1 MTAVESPRAPGPA
14 PVGSRSRVARGF
26 PLLDGYR
33 ALAATAVVVTHVGFN
48 TGAALNGRAA
58 GLLARLD
65 IGVAL
70 FFLISGFL
78 LFRPWALSQLLGS
91 PRPAA
96 GPYLWRRAL
105 RVLPALWVAVLGV
118 SVLVPENGP
127 VPLRT
132 WFAQLALLQTYLPVR
147 QLLGLSPLW
156 SLATE
161 VAFYLV
167 LPLLGAAL
175 VALAGGSLEQRM
187 RRAVLGLLALA
198 VVPLLFRSLVLGGQL
213 PARDA
218 SFWLPAYLDWFALG
232 MFLALVR
239 AYRELAPQTR
249 RWTLLEDLAAAP
261 GACWA
266 AAGALYVVA
275 ATQVAGPR
283 SLLPPTGF
291 EATAKHWLYA
301 AVAFLALLPGV
312 LGDPGQGRVRRLL
325 GSRPLRFVG
334 DISYG
339 IFLWNMPVLFLVFR
353 LLHLTVFDA
362 PFWRTLAVVYALTL
376 VVAVASHYLVERPFL
391 RLKDRL
397 PGRAT
402 RSAQATAASART

>member
-1 MTAVESPRAPGPA
+1 MTAVEPSAA
-14 PVGSRSRVARGF
+14 PVAAPVPTQRPRGF

-33 ALAATAVVVTHVGFN
+33 ALAASAVVVTHVGFN

-58 GLLARLD
+58 GVLARLD

-78 LFRPWALSQLLGS
+78 LFRAWALSHLLDR

-118 SVLVPENGP
+118 SLLVPENGP
-127 VPLRT
+127 VPLPT
-132 WFAQLALLQTYLPVR
+132 WLAQLALLQTYLPVR

-156 SLATE
+156 SLTTE

-175 VALAGGSLEQRM
+175 VALRGGTLEQRM
-187 RRAVLGLLALA
+187 RRAELGLLVLA
-198 VVPLLFRSLVLGGQL
+198 MVPLLFRSLVLRGEL

-218 SFWLPAYLDWFALG
+218 AFWLPAYLDWFTLG

-239 AYRELAPQTR
+239 AYRELAPHTR
-249 RWTLLEDLAAAP
+249 RWALLEDLAAAP

-266 AAGALYVVA
+266 AAAALYVVA
-275 ATQVAGPR
+275 TTQVAGPR

-291 EATAKHWLYA
+291 EATVKHWLYA
-301 AVAFLALLPGV
+301 AVAFLVLLPGV
-312 LGDPGQGRVRRLL
+312 LGDPADGRIRRLL

-334 DISYG
+334 DVSYG

-362 PFWRTLAVVYALTL
+362 PFWRTLAVVYVLTL
-376 VVAVASHYLVERPFL
+376 VVATASHYLVERPFL

-397 PGRAT
+397 PGRPA
-402 RSAQATAASART
+402 RRAQATAASASS

>member
-1 MTAVESPRAPGPA
+1 MTAVGPARAPVAAQPGPA
-14 PVGSRSRVARGF
+14 GGVVRGF

-33 ALAATAVVVTHVGFN
+33 ALAASAVVVTHVGFN
-48 TGAALNGRAA
+48 TGAALNGHAA

-78 LFRPWALSQLLGS
+78 LFRPWALSHIAGA

-127 VPLRT
+127 VPLPT
-132 WFAQLALLQTYLPVR
+132 WLAQLALLQTYLPVR

-167 LPLLGAAL
+167 LPLLGAGL
-175 VALAGGSLEQRM
+175 VALRGGTLEQRM
-187 RRAVLGLLALA
+187 RRAVLGLVALGA
-198 VVPLLFRSLVLGGQL
+198 VPLLFRSLVLGGQI
-213 PARDA
+213 PAGDA

-249 RWTLLEDLAAAP
+249 RWTLLEDLAAGP

-266 AAGALYVVA
+266 AAAALYVVA
-275 ATQVAGPR
+275 STQIAGPR
-283 SLLPPTGF
+283 SLLAPTAF

-312 LGDPGQGRVRRLL
+312 LGDPGHGRIRRLL

-334 DISYG
+334 DVSYG

-362 PFWRTLAVVYALTL
+362 PFWRTLAVVYVVTL
-376 VVAVASHYLVERPFL
+376 AVATASHYVVERPFL

-397 PGRAT
+397 PGRPT
-402 RSAQATAASART
+402 RSAQATAARASS

>member
-1 MTAVESPRAPGPA
+1 MTAVGPARAPAAARPA
-14 PVGSRSRVARGF
+14 AVGVTRGF

-33 ALAATAVVVTHVGFN
+33 ALAASAVVVTHVGFN
-48 TGAALNGRAA
+48 TGAALNGHAA

-78 LFRPWALSQLLGS
+78 LFRPWALSHLLGT

-118 SVLVPENGP
+118 SLLVPENGP
-127 VPLRT
+127 VSLPT
-132 WFAQLALLQTYLPVR
+132 WFAQLSLLQTYLPVR
-147 QLLGLSPLW
+147 ELLGLSPLW

-175 VALAGGSLEQRM
+175 VSLAGGSLEQRM
-187 RRAVLGLLALA
+187 RRAVLGLLALT
-198 VVPLLFRSLVLGGQL
+198 VVPLLFRALVLGGEV

-218 SFWLPAYLDWFALG
+218 SFWLPAYLDWFVLG

-239 AYRELAPQTR
+239 AYRELAPHTR
-249 RWTLLEDLAAAP
+249 RWSLLEDLAAAP

-266 AAGALYVVA
+266 AAAAVYVVA
-275 ATQVAGPR
+275 STQVAGPR
-283 SLLPPTGF
+283 SLLAPTAF

-301 AVAFLALLPGV
+301 AAAFLMLLPGV
-312 LGDPGQGRVRRLL
+312 LGDPADGRIRSLL

-334 DISYG
+334 DVSYG

-362 PFWRTLAVVYALTL
+362 PFWRTLAVVYGLTL
-376 VVAVASHYLVERPFL
+376 AVATASHYLVERPFL

-397 PGRAT
+397 PGRPT
-402 RSAQATAASART
+402 RSAQATAASARS